1 MIGLNSILSTASQSL
16 NAETGAIAVTNN
28 NIANVNTPGYSR
40 QIVNLSADALAGT
53 VTSQGNGVTFAGFT
67 SVRNDLLQIGINNAT
82 ADSASLDAQSASW
95 AQIES
100 GFSDTSAGLGSAF
113 SKLFSSIS
121 ALSTSPHSGSLRQ
134 AAFAAANQVVTAFQ
148 QAAGTLTTAQKN
160 ANSSVPSTVTQVNQ
174 LSAQIAAL
182 DGQIASLPS
191 SGQDN
196 GSLVDQR
203 NQLTVQLAQL
213 VGISTTATGSTPTL
227 TTGNGTPL
235 VVGNQAYAL
244 QTGQEANGST
254 FVLDANGAN
263 ITAGLTGGTLGGNLA
278 MRDQGIPRLLNTL
291 NQLATQFATAM
302 NAAQAQGSDASGQAG
317 QAMFTLP
324 QGGTNAA
331 TGISLNL
338 SSGSAL
344 ALSSDGSTGSSGNV
358 SNLLAVGTNTLP
370 SGQTPGDSYA
380 NLVQTIGDGSSAA
393 SSSLTATSAALTQL
407 KTQQA
412 STSGVSVDEETT
424 NLLRFQQAYQAAAQ
438 VISTI
443 NSMYSTLMNMTR

>member
-16 NAETGAIAVTNN
+16 DAETGAIAVTNN

-53 VTSQGNGVTFAGFT
+53 ATSQGNGVTFAGFT

-302 NAAQAQGSDASGQAG
+302 NAAQAQGSDASGEAG

-393 SSSLTATSAALTQL
+393 SSSLTATSAALAQL